1 MDETVARSMLTV
13 ALHEYRGR
21 PYRDLA
27 GMVGQVDVREVR
39 APDGTA
45 LQIELQVMWDGT
57 PGGAVLVLGAIDDGR
72 LRAFRPLT
80 LDFIRN
86 PDGSF
91 AGE

>member
-1 MDETVARSMLTV
+1 MDETAARSILTA
-13 ALHEYRGR
+13 ALQEYRGR

-27 GMVGQVDVREVR
+27 GMVGQLDVREVR

-45 LQIELQVMWDGT
+45 LQIELQVMWGGT
-57 PGGAVLVLGAIDDGR
+57 PGEAVLVLGAIDDGG
-72 LRAFRPLT
+72 LRAFCPLT

-86 PDGSF
+86 PDGTF